1 MQTMREFDCSSR
13 DLFSIISSVSS
24 LRDEEVS
31 TLVEKA
37 YREKWNPMSAQA
49 LTGLLNHR
57 CLTPEQAGQFVRNGL
72 ARKPSPQM
80 LTSLFRNEEER
91 ARFNVAAN
99 QEPDFQQAKDRK
111 AQLLAEQE
119 RRRREFEEAHRK
131 AQLEAED
138 KAAAERRRREFEEA
152 HRKAQ
157 LEAEHE
163 KAAAVEEER
172 DRRKIEEMNRE
183 MSIEMERMERE
194 MNRPLRESEHCDV
207 RRAVM
212 ACDPP
217 CVRLAGGAG
226 RLGFWPRVSVSPQA
240 MAVDSI
246 KRILDAAILLR
257 PVTMRQMMKFPGSL
271 PAVMQN
277 FLVSF
282 QENSERFIQQALREM
297 HPQLKETAALAL
309 ASEIQKSSAYS
320 ASPNLIDRFLELP
333 YVIKGFVRSCNVDP
347 QRPPLSPRGPGSSGH

>member
-13 DLFSIISSVSS
+13 DLFSIISSVPS
-24 LRDEEVS
+24 LQDKEVS
-31 TLVEKA
+31 ALTERA
-37 YREKWNPMSAQA
+37 CNENWNPMPAQA
-49 LTGLLNHR
+49 LTILLNSR
-57 CLTPEQAGQFVRNGL
+57 RLTPEQAGLFVRNGL
-72 ARKPSPQM
+72 ARKPSLQA
-80 LTSLFRNEEER
+80 LTSLFRNKEER
-91 ARFNVAAN
+91 ARFDVAAN
-99 QEPDFQQAKDRK
+99 QEPDFQQAKNRK
-111 AQLLAEQE
+111 AQLAAAEE
-119 RRRREFEEAHRK
+119 RGRREFEEERRKAQLEEAHRK
-131 AQLEAED
+131 AQLEAEC
-138 KAAAERRRREFEEA
+138 
-152 HRKAQ
+152 
-157 LEAEHE
+157 

-172 DRRKIEEMNRE
+172 DRRKIEETDRE
-183 MSIEMERMERE
+183 MPIEIKRMERE
-194 MNRPLRESEHCDV
+194 MSRLLRESEHFDV
-207 RRAVM
+207 RRAAM
-212 ACDPP
+212 AYDEPP